1 MTWLARPAGQ
11 TCHGRRRPLTGMSVF
26 RSRQGAHAGGSPAEF
41 HDLASMARGLHFWQS
56 VVVAATL
63 AAGGCVIPPD
73 LQQETSDLTA
83 NAPPIVVSV
92 KDEASQEYPSPGPRP
107 FVRGQGEA
115 TVTVLDIDT
124 ADTLFVQFFVDYD
137 ADDPT
142 PARSPLCRIAPPEG
156 GEVERTLR
164 CDLRGLCTSADVGP
178 VHFLEVEV
186 YDREPRPDPTVTNG
200 PLFREVPEPG
210 RRSARAYLMTC
221 EEPSP
226 S

>member
-1 MTWLARPAGQ
+1 MTRAVGLAGQ
-11 TCHGRRRPLTGMSVF
+11 TCHGQRRPLTGMSVF
-26 RSRQGAHAGGSPAEF
+26 RSRLTGPDLHEFEELRSAGWV
-41 HDLASMARGLHFWQS
+41 ARCLHFWPA
-56 VVVAATL
+56 VALAATL

-73 LQQETSDLTA
+73 LQQETSDLTV

-137 ADDPT
+137 SDDPT

-156 GEVERTLR
+156 GEIERTLR
-164 CDLRGLCTSADVGP
+164 CDLRGLCTSADVGAT
-178 VHFLEVEV
+178 HFLEVEV
-186 YDREPRPDPTVTNG
+186 YDREPRPDPTGSNG
-200 PLFREVPEPG
+200 PLFRDVPVPG

-221 EEPSP
+221 EEPGP